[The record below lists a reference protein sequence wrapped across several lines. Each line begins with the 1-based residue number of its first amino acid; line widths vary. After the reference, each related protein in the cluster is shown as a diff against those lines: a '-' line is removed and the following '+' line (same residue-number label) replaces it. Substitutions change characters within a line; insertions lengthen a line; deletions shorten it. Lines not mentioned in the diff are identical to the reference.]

1 MNGERV
7 DVLLLTAAE
16 DGAAV
21 DDGEDGR
28 EDKTRDNAS
37 EDIIIDKLSWQN
49 GGVCKRGVQ
58 LGEVQQQPQKNL
70 GGKET

>member
-7 DVLLLTAAE
+7 NVLLLTAAQN
-16 DGAAV
+16 GAAV

-28 EDKTRDNAS
+28 ADKTRDNAR

-49 GGVCKRGVQ
+49 GGVCKRGIQ
-58 LGEVQQQPQKNL
+58 LGKV
-70 GGKET
+70 